1 MDITHLASFYEVVQ
15 RGSFSAAADALG
27 VSKGMLSRHVSA
39 LESALNAQLLQRT
52 TRRLSLTEAGRV
64 LHQQA
69 GEIFALA
76 REAEEGIRAL
86 TEEDSGRLR
95 FTCPVSTG
103 DRMVSELL
111 ARFAELCPGVQVE
124 LNFTNAMI
132 DMSQGEND
140 IALRAMELIPDNLV
154 ALPLGRLKDVVVA
167 SPALRAMELIPDNLV
182 ALPLGRLKDVV
193 VASPALLAREGIPA
207 TPYELGGRSC
217 LLQGHNPDWEQ
228 WHFRQGDEE
237 AHILVQ
243 GRVRANHY
251 STLLQLARA
260 GMGFA
265 KCPLM
270 LVEASLARGELVAVL
285 TEWQT
290 GLHPIHVLHAQQRRV
305 PRKIRLFKQVL
316 AQWFAERPHYL
327 LG

>member
-76 REAEEGIRAL
+76 REVEEGIRAL

-154 ALPLGRLKDVVVA
+154 ALPLGRLKD
-167 SPALRAMELIPDNLV
+167 M
-182 ALPLGRLKDVV
+182 V

-228 WHFRQGDEE
+228 WHFRQGEEE

>member
-1 MDITHLASFYEVVQ
+1 MMDITHLASFYEVVQ

-124 LNFTNAMI
+124 LNFTNVMI

-140 IALRAMELIPDNLV
+140 I
-154 ALPLGRLKDVVVA
+154 
-167 SPALRAMELIPDNLV
+167 ALRAMELIPDNLV

-228 WHFRQGDEE
+228 WHFRQGEEE

-290 GLHPIHVLHAQQRRV
+290 GLHPIHVLHAQQRRM

>member
-167 SPALRAMELIPDNLV
+167 SPAL
-182 ALPLGRLKDVV
+182 
-193 VASPALLAREGIPA
+193 LAREGIPA

-228 WHFRQGDEE
+228 WHFRQGEEE
-237 AHILVQ
+237 ARILVQ
-243 GRVRANHY
+243 GRMRANHY

>member
-167 SPALRAMELIPDNLV
+167 SPAL
-182 ALPLGRLKDVV
+182 
-193 VASPALLAREGIPA
+193 LAREGIPA

-228 WHFRQGDEE
+228 WHFRQGEEE
-237 AHILVQ
+237 AHILVL

>member
-1 MDITHLASFYEVVQ
+1 MMDITHLASFYEVVQ

-76 REAEEGIRAL
+76 QEAEEGIRAL

-167 SPALRAMELIPDNLV
+167 SPAL
-182 ALPLGRLKDVV
+182 
-193 VASPALLAREGIPA
+193 LAREGIPA

-228 WHFRQGDEE
+228 WHFRQGEEE

>member
-1 MDITHLASFYEVVQ
+1 MMDITHLASFYEVVQ

-140 IALRAMELIPDNLV
+140 IALRAMELIPY
-154 ALPLGRLKDVVVA
+154 
-167 SPALRAMELIPDNLV
+167 NLV

-228 WHFRQGDEE
+228 WHFRQGEEE

>member
-1 MDITHLASFYEVVQ
+1 MMDITHLASFYEVVQ

-167 SPALRAMELIPDNLV
+167 SPALLV
-182 ALPLGRLKDVV
+182 
-193 VASPALLAREGIPA
+193 REGIPA

-228 WHFRQGDEE
+228 WHFRQGEEE

>member
-39 LESALNAQLLQRT
+39 LESALKAQLLQRT

-167 SPALRAMELIPDNLV
+167 SPAL
-182 ALPLGRLKDVV
+182 
-193 VASPALLAREGIPA
+193 LAREGIPA

-228 WHFRQGDEE
+228 WHFRQGEEE

>member
-86 TEEDSGRLR
+86 TEVDSGRLR

-167 SPALRAMELIPDNLV
+167 SPAL
-182 ALPLGRLKDVV
+182 
-193 VASPALLAREGIPA
+193 LAREGIPA

-228 WHFRQGDEE
+228 WHFRQGEEE

-290 GLHPIHVLHAQQRRV
+290 GLHSIHVLHAQQRRV

>member
-1 MDITHLASFYEVVQ
+1 MMDITHLASFYEVVQ

-124 LNFTNAMI
+124 LYFTNAMI

-140 IALRAMELIPDNLV
+140 I
-154 ALPLGRLKDVVVA
+154 
-167 SPALRAMELIPDNLV
+167 ALRAMELIPDNLV

-228 WHFRQGDEE
+228 WHFRQGEEE

>member
-1 MDITHLASFYEVVQ
+1 MMDITHLASFYEVVQ

-64 LHQQA
+64 LHLQA

-167 SPALRAMELIPDNLV
+167 SPAL
-182 ALPLGRLKDVV
+182 
-193 VASPALLAREGIPA
+193 LAREGIPA

-228 WHFRQGDEE
+228 WHFRQGEEE

>member
-1 MDITHLASFYEVVQ
+1 MMDITHLASFYEVVQ

-124 LNFTNAMI
+124 LNFTNVMI

-140 IALRAMELIPDNLV
+140 I
-154 ALPLGRLKDVVVA
+154 
-167 SPALRAMELIPDNLV
+167 ALRAMELIPDNLV

-228 WHFRQGDEE
+228 WHFRQGEEE

-243 GRVRANHY
+243 GRLRANHY

-290 GLHPIHVLHAQQRRV
+290 GLHPIHVLHAQQRRM

>member
-167 SPALRAMELIPDNLV
+167 SPAL
-182 ALPLGRLKDVV
+182 
-193 VASPALLAREGIPA
+193 LAREGIPA

-217 LLQGHNPDWEQ
+217 LLQGHNLDWEQ
-228 WHFRQGDEE
+228 WHFRQGEEE

>member
-1 MDITHLASFYEVVQ
+1 MMDITHLASFYEVVQ

-111 ARFAELCPGVQVE
+111 ARFAEFCPGVQVE

-140 IALRAMELIPDNLV
+140 I
-154 ALPLGRLKDVVVA
+154 
-167 SPALRAMELIPDNLV
+167 ALRAMELIPDNLV

-228 WHFRQGDEE
+228 WHFRQGEEE

>member
-167 SPALRAMELIPDNLV
+167 SPAL
-182 ALPLGRLKDVV
+182 
-193 VASPALLAREGIPA
+193 LAREGIPA

-228 WHFRQGDEE
+228 WHFRQGEEE

-251 STLLQLARA
+251 STLLQLARG

>member
-154 ALPLGRLKDVVVA
+154 ALPLGRLKDVVV
-167 SPALRAMELIPDNLV
+167 V
-182 ALPLGRLKDVV
+182 
-193 VASPALLAREGIPA
+193 SPALLAREGIPA

-228 WHFRQGDEE
+228 WHFRQGEEE

-251 STLLQLARA
+251 STLLQLAQA

>member
-167 SPALRAMELIPDNLV
+167 SPAL
-182 ALPLGRLKDVV
+182 
-193 VASPALLAREGIPA
+193 LAREGTPA

-228 WHFRQGDEE
+228 WHFRQGEEE

>member
-167 SPALRAMELIPDNLV
+167 SPAL
-182 ALPLGRLKDVV
+182 
-193 VASPALLAREGIPA
+193 LAREGIPA

-228 WHFRQGDEE
+228 WHFRQGEEE

-305 PRKIRLFKQVL
+305 PSKIRLFKQVL

>member
-69 GEIFALA
+69 GEIFSLA

-167 SPALRAMELIPDNLV
+167 SPAL
-182 ALPLGRLKDVV
+182 
-193 VASPALLAREGIPA
+193 LAREGIPA

-228 WHFRQGDEE
+228 WHFRQGEEE

>member
-27 VSKGMLSRHVSA
+27 VSKGMLSRHVSS
-39 LESALNAQLLQRT
+39 LESPLNAQLLQRT

-167 SPALRAMELIPDNLV
+167 SPAL
-182 ALPLGRLKDVV
+182 
-193 VASPALLAREGIPA
+193 LAREGIPA

-228 WHFRQGDEE
+228 WHFRQGEEE

-251 STLLQLARA
+251 STLLQLTRA

>member
-124 LNFTNAMI
+124 LNFTNVMI

-140 IALRAMELIPDNLV
+140 I
-154 ALPLGRLKDVVVA
+154 
-167 SPALRAMELIPDNLV
+167 ALRAMELIPDNLV

-228 WHFRQGDEE
+228 WHFRQGEEE

>member
-1 MDITHLASFYEVVQ
+1 MDVTHLASFYEVVK
-15 RGSFSAAADALG
+15 RGSFSAAAELMG

-39 LESALNAQLLQRT
+39 LEASLNAQLLQRT
-52 TRRLSLTEAGRV
+52 TRRLSLTEAGKT
-64 LHQQA
+64 LYLQA
-69 GEIFALA
+69 GQIFALA
-76 REAEEGIRAL
+76 LQAEQDIQAL

-111 ARFAELCPGVQVE
+111 GRFAELCPGVEVE

-132 DMSQGEND
+132 DMSQGEHD
-140 IALRAMELIPDNLV
+140 IALRAMERVPDNLV

-167 SPALRAMELIPDNLV
+167 SPALI
-182 ALPLGRLKDVV
+182 
-193 VASPALLAREGIPA
+193 AREGIPA
-207 TPYELGGRSC
+207 TPYELGGRTC
-217 LLQGHNPDWEQ
+217 LRQGSNPAWEQ
-228 WHFRQGDEE
+228 WHFRKEGEE
-237 AHILVQ
+237 VQIPVQ

-251 STLLQLARA
+251 STLLQLVHA
-260 GMGFA
+260 GMGYA

-270 LVEASLARGELVAVL
+270 LVEASLAKGELVAVL
-285 TEWQT
+285 TDWQT
-290 GLHPIHVLHAQQRRV
+290 GLHPLHVLHAQQRRV

-327 LG
+327 L

>member
-1 MDITHLASFYEVVQ
+1 MMDITHLASFYEVVQ

-154 ALPLGRLKDVVVA
+154 TL
-167 SPALRAMELIPDNLV
+167 S
-182 ALPLGRLKDVV
+182 LGRLKDVV

-228 WHFRQGDEE
+228 WHFRQGEEE

>member
-1 MDITHLASFYEVVQ
+1 MMDITHLASFYEVVQ

-167 SPALRAMELIPDNLV
+167 SPAR
-182 ALPLGRLKDVV
+182 
-193 VASPALLAREGIPA
+193 LAREGIPA
-207 TPYELGGRSC
+207 TPYELGGRAC

-228 WHFRQGDEE
+228 WHFRQGEEE

>member
-95 FTCPVSTG
+95 LTCPVSTG

-167 SPALRAMELIPDNLV
+167 SPAL
-182 ALPLGRLKDVV
+182 
-193 VASPALLAREGIPA
+193 LAREGIPA

-228 WHFRQGDEE
+228 WHFRQGEEE

>member
-1 MDITHLASFYEVVQ
+1 MMDITHLASFYEVVQ

-103 DRMVSELL
+103 GRMVSELL

-167 SPALRAMELIPDNLV
+167 SPAL
-182 ALPLGRLKDVV
+182 
-193 VASPALLAREGIPA
+193 LAREGIPA

-228 WHFRQGDEE
+228 WHFRQGEEE

>member
-167 SPALRAMELIPDNLV
+167 SPAL
-182 ALPLGRLKDVV
+182 
-193 VASPALLAREGIPA
+193 LAREGIPA

-228 WHFRQGDEE
+228 WHFRQGEEE

-305 PRKIRLFKQVL
+305 PRKIRLFKKVL

>member
-1 MDITHLASFYEVVQ
+1 MDIAHLASFYEVVL
-15 RGSFSAAADALG
+15 RGSFSAAADTLG

-39 LESALNAQLLQRT
+39 LESSLNAQLLQRT
-52 TRRLSLTEAGRV
+52 TRRLSLTEAGKT
-64 LHQQA
+64 LYQQA

-76 REAEEGIRAL
+76 RQAEQDIQAL
-86 TEEDSGRLR
+86 TEEDGGRLR

-111 ARFAELCPGVQVE
+111 ASFAVLCPGVEVE
-124 LNFTNAMI
+124 LNFTNQMV

-140 IALRAMELIPDNLV
+140 IALRAMNEVPDNLV

-167 SPALRAMELIPDNLV
+167 SPALV
-182 ALPLGRLKDVV
+182 
-193 VASPALLAREGIPA
+193 AREGRPA
-207 TPYELGGRSC
+207 TPYELSGRSC
-217 LLQGHNPDWEQ
+217 LLQGHNPAWEQ
-228 WHFRQGDEE
+228 WHFIREGEE

-243 GRVRANHY
+243 GKVRANHY
-251 STLLQLARA
+251 STVLQLALA
-260 GMGFA
+260 GMGYA

-270 LVEASLARGELVAVL
+270 LVESLLRAGELVTVL
-285 TEWQT
+285 DEWQS
-290 GLHPIHVLHAQQRRV
+290 GLHQLHVLHAQQRRV

-327 LG
+327 L

>member
-1 MDITHLASFYEVVQ
+1 MEYPRGLIRYSTENAVKQHFGRQEIIRRALRPRTIVYASIFFILCAATAWSLA
-15 RGSFSAAADALG
+15 
-27 VSKGMLSRHVSA
+27 
-39 LESALNAQLLQRT
+39 
-52 TRRLSLTEAGRV
+52 TRVPLKVDV
-64 LHQQA
+64 LRDRA
-69 GEIFALA
+69 ALA

-167 SPALRAMELIPDNLV
+167 SPAL
-182 ALPLGRLKDVV
+182 
-193 VASPALLAREGIPA
+193 LAREGIPA

-228 WHFRQGDEE
+228 WHFRQGEEE

-305 PRKIRLFKQVL
+305 PSKIRLFKQVL

>member
-1 MDITHLASFYEVVQ
+1 MMDITHLASFYEVVQ

-76 REAEEGIRAL
+76 REAEEGVRAL

-167 SPALRAMELIPDNLV
+167 SPAL
-182 ALPLGRLKDVV
+182 
-193 VASPALLAREGIPA
+193 LAREGIPA

-228 WHFRQGDEE
+228 WHFRQGEEE

>member
-1 MDITHLASFYEVVQ
+1 MMDITHLASFYEVVQ

-39 LESALNAQLLQRT
+39 LESTLNAQLLQRT

-167 SPALRAMELIPDNLV
+167 SPAP
-182 ALPLGRLKDVV
+182 
-193 VASPALLAREGIPA
+193 LAREGIPA

-228 WHFRQGDEE
+228 WHFRQGEEE

>member
-1 MDITHLASFYEVVQ
+1 MMDITHLASFYEVVQ

-69 GEIFALA
+69 SEIFALA

-167 SPALRAMELIPDNLV
+167 SPAL
-182 ALPLGRLKDVV
+182 
-193 VASPALLAREGIPA
+193 LAREGIPA

-228 WHFRQGDEE
+228 WHFRQGEEE

>member
-1 MDITHLASFYEVVQ
+1 MMDITHLASFYEVVQ

-167 SPALRAMELIPDNLV
+167 SPAL
-182 ALPLGRLKDVV
+182 
-193 VASPALLAREGIPA
+193 LAREGIPA

-228 WHFRQGDEE
+228 WHFRQGEEE

-305 PRKIRLFKQVL
+305 PRNIRLFKQVL

>member
-167 SPALRAMELIPDNLV
+167 SPAL
-182 ALPLGRLKDVV
+182 
-193 VASPALLAREGIPA
+193 LAREGIPA

-228 WHFRQGDEE
+228 WHFRQGEEE

-285 TEWQT
+285 TQWQT